1 VAHRAGFGED
11 GPNCRFKSRALQ
23 GQGGIPSRT
32 DELNATEQIE
42 TAKADPEF
50 CNMEHGMKL
59 LTRCFATALL
69 VAGSLAA
76 QQQFVGT
83 WAGSTETVDDVNVH
97 RYERHTIDLKMEGGK
112 LVAAQLGRNGA
123 SSPMEV
129 QVDGNKLNLYRFLPA
144 DGGEPLRW
152 KLELKDGKLV
162 GLYQCT
168 HNNPAKWQ
176 YDRSGA
182 ITLAKEDAAAPAAK

>member
-1 VAHRAGFGED
+1 
-11 GPNCRFKSRALQ
+11 
-23 GQGGIPSRT
+23 
-32 DELNATEQIE
+32 
-42 TAKADPEF
+42 
-50 CNMEHGMKL
+50 MKL
-59 LTRCFATALL
+59 LTRCLATSILI
-69 VAGSLAA
+69 AGSLAA
-76 QQQFVGT
+76 QEQFVGK

-97 RYERHTIDLKMEGGK
+97 RYERHTIELKMENGK
-112 LVAAQLGRNGA
+112 LVAGQVGRNGS

-129 QVDGNKLNLYRFLPA
+129 QVDGNKVNLYRFLPA

-182 ITLAKEDAAAPAAK
+182 ITLAKEDAAAQAARAAK